1 MAEDT
6 TESNNPG
13 EPKKT
18 PTRKRTSAAG
28 LVLSGMTTM
37 LEVAAQAAARAES
50 VQKMVDSLMPFE
62 QPTPNGMDL
71 LVGIP
76 AYRKLEAI
84 EAEAAAKVDPAPPAS
99 DRGPGEH
106 RKQDPQSVPATVD
119 ESRERRLMLYESRLR
134 ADVDNANGVSRRRLA
149 LIGLWRTNSRAINK
163 ASYETLAG
171 MINAENE
178 LIQCAGWNVKDD
190 LPVIEAE
197 TGIAMRERRN
207 RLPRA

>member
-18 PTRKRTSAAG
+18 PTRKRTTAAG

-37 LEVAAQAAARAES
+37 LGVAAQAAARAES
-50 VQKMVDSLMPFE
+50 VQKMLDSLMPFE

-106 RKQDPQSVPATVD
+106 RKQDPQSVPAKADTSSAVD
-119 ESRERRLMLYESRLR
+119 QVKGKPSKRPTDPADARLR
-134 ADVDNANGVSRRRLA
+134 YITRARDREIVA
-149 LIGLWRTNSRAINK
+149 LWNSGKEVKDIMKTFKEFKTARAIH
-163 ASYETLAG
+163 TLLSKYRVA
-171 MINAENE
+171 NRTAVRS
-178 LIQCAGWNVKDD
+178 ARDD
-190 LPVIEAE
+190 I
-197 TGIAMRERRN
+197 M
-207 RLPRA
+207 